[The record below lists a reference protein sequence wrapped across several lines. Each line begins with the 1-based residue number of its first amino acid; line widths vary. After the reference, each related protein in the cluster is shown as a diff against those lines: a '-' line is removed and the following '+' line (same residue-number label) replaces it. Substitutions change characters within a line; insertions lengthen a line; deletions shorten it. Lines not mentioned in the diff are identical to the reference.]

1 MIALTRCC
9 ASSTSE
15 VARRIS
21 SYRSYIVEHGCAC
34 QPLTPPY
41 LKGGA

>member
-9 ASSTSE
+9 ASSTTE
-15 VARRIS
+15 VARSIS
-21 SYRSYIVEHGCAC
+21 SYRSYIVGHGCAW

-41 LKGGA
+41 LKGAA